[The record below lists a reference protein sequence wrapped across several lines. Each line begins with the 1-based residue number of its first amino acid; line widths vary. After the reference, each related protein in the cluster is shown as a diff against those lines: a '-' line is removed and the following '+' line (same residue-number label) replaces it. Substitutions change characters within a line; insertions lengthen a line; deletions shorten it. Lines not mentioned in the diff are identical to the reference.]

1 MIGKLYRVPCT
12 VVVLSDGVVFLHQR
26 ILLQEEYTLR
36 IVTASSE
43 IINRKDTGIVIL
55 QIYVAPF
62 FAGEHIPI
70 VGSRHIGLSPLFA
83 EGIVVLAVEVFAA
96 CRRHLRHDARTAQMI
111 RQEIVHFRTCSVI
124 RSYDPSAAERL
135 TELAAVVIY
144 QRTSIFVLLTVG
156 ILMLNLCAIGKID
169 SRSSPSNRPRRKT
182 LMAS

>member
-1 MIGKLYRVPCT
+1 MGLVARNGHRR
-12 VVVLSDGVVFLHQR
+12 SR
-26 ILLQEEYTLR
+26 R
-36 IVTASSE
+36 TAP
-43 IINRKDTGIVIL
+43 R
-55 QIYVAPF
+55 
-62 FAGEHIPI
+62 
-70 VGSRHIGLSPLFA
+70 SRHNRSL
-83 EGIVVLAVEVFAA
+83 GIADVAFP
-96 CRRHLRHDARTAQMI
+96 CPRTAQMI